1 MENGV
6 CALVC
11 EWGIFCMGCGVGS
24 VCASVGYVREC
35 MCRVY
40 VTWVV
45 EREVEYGLYN
55 VVCGFVI

>member
-1 MENGV
+1 MECV
-6 CALVC
+6 
-11 EWGIFCMGCGVGS
+11 S

-35 MCRVY
+35 MCGVY

-45 EREVEYGLYN
+45 VREVEYGLYN

>member
-1 MENGV
+1 MWDV
-6 CALVC
+6 ACV
-11 EWGIFCMGCGVGS
+11 S